1 MNKHMALSGLSDSE
15 PAPSEHSFA
24 VSDALDEHNAPP
36 IDAHV
41 RETLDSHF
49 WTLRFPE
56 TLEQQYRASH
66 HVRAITSFHYR
77 APIILLLYAIL
88 ISGIIDLLPAG
99 SYMRWLDIYGWVGVV
114 VIVAWILSY
123 IPAFDRWF
131 DWYVTLGSLIS
142 TGLSITVTNVIAL
155 SSSTILTHAGIM
167 YAMIIIYSFVGLRFP
182 LATFAGWA
190 GGLYGFWL
198 TRHLGG
204 EMDWQ
209 LLHRTYTGTS
219 ILGMCL
225 AYALDRQER
234 KNFLQA
240 CLLRQSLSDVERLA
254 ATLDSLSRQDALT
267 GLANRRHLDEVMS
280 HEWSRAMRQQQSLT
294 MMLIDVDFFKTYNDR
309 LGHQAGDVCLQ
320 QIAQVLG
327 SLAQRSGELAARY
340 GGEEFV
346 LLFPG
351 MEEEEAETQAERLMA
366 RMAELALPHPDHQ
379 QRWVTFS
386 IGIAVTVPNMPM
398 TIEQFIRQADAALYK
413 AKANGRNRYEFFN
426 DTSNDPP
433 PTQDEDDVYERAG

>member
-1 MNKHMALSGLSDSE
+1 MNKQMALSDVPDTGATPSQSFMMGDASDDHIASQM
-15 PAPSEHSFA
+15 
-24 VSDALDEHNAPP
+24 DT
-36 IDAHV
+36 HV

-49 WTLRFPE
+49 WTLRFPDV
-56 TLEQQYRASH
+56 LEQQYRASH
-66 HVRAITSFHYR
+66 HLRAITSFHYR

-88 ISGIIDLLPAG
+88 ISGIIDLLPVG
-99 SYMRWLDIYGWVGVV
+99 SYMRWLNIYGWVGVV
-114 VIVAWILSY
+114 VIVAWVLSY
-123 IPAFDRWF
+123 ISLFDRWF
-131 DWYVTLGSLIS
+131 DWYVTIGSLIA
-142 TGLSITVTNVIAL
+142 TGLSIAVANVIAL

-240 CLLRQSLSDVERLA
+240 CLLRQSLDDVERLA
-254 ATLDSLSRQDALT
+254 ATLNGLSRQDALT
-267 GLANRRHLDEVMS
+267 GLANRRHLDEMVN

-294 MMLIDVDFFKTYNDR
+294 LMLIDVDLFKTYNDR
-309 LGHQAGDVCLQ
+309 LGHQAGDACLQ

-351 MEEEEAETQAERLMA
+351 MEDDAAQIQAERLMA

-386 IGIAVTVPNMPM
+386 IGIAVTIPSMPM
-398 TIEQFIRQADAALYK
+398 TVEQFIRQADAALYK

-426 DTSNDPP
+426 DTTFNPHP
-433 PTQDEDDVYERAG
+433 VHDEEDEYERAG